1 MMPAL
6 RGLQQRDCSGISPD
20 SLLSLEDSETLLE
33 GEESALSTKPPQRY
47 DNFRIYQSVDLP
59 FLRKNESSTSWG
71 AVSTRPFAAWREAI
85 CGGDF
90 LPIAVDWVLLHWS
103 WRQLSELTVV

>member
-33 GEESALSTKPPQRY
+33 GEESTLSTKPPQRY
-47 DNFRIYQSVDLP
+47 DNFPKYQSVDFP
-59 FLRKNESSTSWG
+59 FLSKNETLSSRG
-71 AVSTRPFAAWREAI
+71 CVVRGKLFADWRRLGTFA
-85 CGGDF
+85 
-90 LPIAVDWVLLHWS
+90 L
-103 WRQLSELTVV
+103 ELETTL

>member
-47 DNFRIYQSVDLP
+47 DNFRIYQSVYLP
-59 FLRKNESSTSWG
+59 FLRKKWELHELG
-71 AVSTRPFAAWREAI
+71 AVSMGRS
-85 CGGDF
+85 C
-90 LPIAVDWVLLHWS
+90 
-103 WRQLSELTVV
+103 

>member
-47 DNFRIYQSVDLP
+47 DNFRIYQSVYLP
-59 FLRKNESSTSWG
+59 FLRKNGSSTSWG
-71 AVSTRPFAAWREAI
+71 RLYGEELLGHFEV
-85 CGGDF
+85 GGCPCVEISSS
-90 LPIAVDWVLLHWS
+90 L
-103 WRQLSELTVV
+103 RGK

>member
-6 RGLQQRDCSGISPD
+6 RGLQQRDCSGVSPD

-47 DNFRIYQSVDLP
+47 DNFRIYQSVNLP
-59 FLRKNESSTSWG
+59 FLRKKWE
-71 AVSTRPFAAWREAI
+71 
-85 CGGDF
+85 
-90 LPIAVDWVLLHWS
+90 LHELGC
-103 WRQLSELTVV
+103 RLYGEELTEHFGAGGCPCVEISSSLSLSLCGK

>member
-6 RGLQQRDCSGISPD
+6 RGLQQRDCPGVAPD

-47 DNFRIYQSVDLP
+47 DNFPKYQSVDLP
-59 FLRKNESSTSWG
+59 FLRKMKLYPRGDVW
-71 AVSTRPFAAWREAI
+71 
-85 CGGDF
+85 CGENF

>member
-33 GEESALSTKPPQRY
+33 GEESTLSTKPPQRY
-47 DNFRIYQSVDLP
+47 DNFRIYQSVDLRL
-59 FLRKNESSTSWG
+59 LRNGSQSNVYYTSMG
-71 AVSTRPFAAWREAI
+71 EVFKLRPYT
-85 CGGDF
+85 D
-90 LPIAVDWVLLHWS
+90 
-103 WRQLSELTVV
+103 

>member
-33 GEESALSTKPPQRY
+33 GEKVLSAQSHHKGTTTFQNIKASTCL
-47 DNFRIYQSVDLP
+47 FC
-59 FLRKNESSTSWG
+59 RKMKLYPRGDVW
-71 AVSTRPFAAWREAI
+71 
-85 CGGDF
+85 CGENF
-90 LPIAVDWVLLHWS
+90 LPIGADWVLLHWS
-103 WRQLSELTVV
+103 WRQLSELTVA